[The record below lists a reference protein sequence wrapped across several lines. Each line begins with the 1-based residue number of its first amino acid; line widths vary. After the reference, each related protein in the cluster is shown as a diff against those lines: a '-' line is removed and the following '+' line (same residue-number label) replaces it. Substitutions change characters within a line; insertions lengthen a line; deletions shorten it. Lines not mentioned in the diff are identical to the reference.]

1 MRLLLLLALTLQAQA
16 PDPWKPLQFL
26 TGEWVGEGSGSPG
39 EGAGAC
45 TFEFDLQRKV
55 MIRKNYAV
63 YPTFRHDDLM
73 VVYLDPVSKAL
84 KAIYFDNEEHVI
96 NYAVEVG
103 PDSVKFLSEQYR
115 LTYRRNGEDK
125 LSLDFDVA
133 PPGKPFANYIHA
145 SLRKKGLK

>member
-1 MRLLLLLALTLQAQA
+1 MRLLLLLGLTTCLSAQT

-39 EGAGAC
+39 DGAGGC
-45 TFEFDLQRKV
+45 SFDFDLQRKV

-73 VVYLDPVSKAL
+73 VMYLDPESKAV
-84 KAIYFDNEEHVI
+84 KAIYFDNEGHVI
-96 NYAVEVG
+96 HYTVEPG
-103 PDSVKFLSEQYR
+103 ADSVKFVSEQYR
-115 LTYRRNGEDK
+115 MTYRKTGDDK
-125 LSLDFDVA
+125 LSLDFDMA

-145 SLRKKGLK
+145 TLRKK

>member
-1 MRLLLLLALTLQAQA
+1 MRFLLLLGASLCLSAQT

-39 EGAGAC
+39 DGAGGC
-45 TFEFDLQRKV
+45 SFDFDLQRKV

-73 VVYLDPVSKAL
+73 VVYLDPDSKAL
-84 KAIYFDNEEHVI
+84 KAIYFDNEGHVI
-96 NYAVEVG
+96 HYTVEPS
-103 PDSVKFLSEQYR
+103 PDSVKFISEQYR
-115 LTYRRNGEDK
+115 MTYKKAGEDK
-125 LSLDFDVA
+125 LSLDFDIA

-145 SLRKKGLK
+145 TLRKK